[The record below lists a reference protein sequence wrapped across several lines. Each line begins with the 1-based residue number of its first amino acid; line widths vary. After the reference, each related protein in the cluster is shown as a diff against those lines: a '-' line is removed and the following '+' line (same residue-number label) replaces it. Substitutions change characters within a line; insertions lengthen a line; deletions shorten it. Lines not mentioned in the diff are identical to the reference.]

1 MFAAPTISEE
11 ILDLKRQRRAILL
24 ASRLDGV
31 VDELVLTVR
40 SVDHRVPGT
49 VEVRRAVLLETSR

>member
-1 MFAAPTISEE
+1 MGGLLKLPIEAVLPRL
-11 ILDLKRQRRAILL
+11 LDD
-24 ASRLDGV
+24 DGT

-49 VEVRRAVLLETSR
+49 VEVRRSEVAS